1 LLLWIGQLSSC
12 PPAGI
17 EQPAAQVRF
26 YGNDLI
32 VHSSQGRKMVT
43 ISGRV
48 LDASERPIPMARIYF
63 ISGPTAL
70 PDVAA
75 LTNEDGQFT
84 LSAPC
89 AGNYEIS
96 ITADDFV
103 STTIRVTLKQGEQAA
118 VVIRLERRSE

>member
-1 LLLWIGQLSSC
+1 
-12 PPAGI
+12 
-17 EQPAAQVRF
+17 
-26 YGNDLI
+26 
-32 VHSSQGRKMVT
+32 MTT

-89 AGNYEIS
+89 GGNYEIS

-103 STTIRVTLKQGEQAA
+103 STTLRVTLKQGEQAA